1 MPKYVLSTA
10 LISRIIS
17 ASLKN
22 SLSVVKQCISI
33 VKVSTTG
40 LYLILF
46 LLPPLPRDVT
56 RGPYEPYVRHR
67 HTAPAYRTG
76 CQLESWHP
84 YPVSGRLFTVYSRTL
99 TSVYGRHTDHSSE
112 HTGALV
118 VTRLP
123 SFLARSP
130 SSISATCHYLSIFVR
145 RLFLSHFPHFFFL

>member
-1 MPKYVLSTA
+1 MDPYLAAPCSQALEVGGLAVQGLKGCFAIQCVCGRVVLH
-10 LISRIIS
+10 
-17 ASLKN
+17 
-22 SLSVVKQCISI
+22 
-33 VKVSTTG
+33 
-40 LYLILF
+40 
-46 LLPPLPRDVT
+46 RDVT

>member
-1 MPKYVLSTA
+1 MGREEKDLTKRQKIDDLCVSE
-10 LISRIIS
+10 SEWDRI
-17 ASLKN
+17 
-22 SLSVVKQCISI
+22 
-33 VKVSTTG
+33 G
-40 LYLILF
+40 LF
-46 LLPPLPRDVT
+46 NRDVT

-84 YPVSGRLFTVYSRTL
+84 YPVSGRLFTVYSHTL
-99 TSVYGRHTDHSSE
+99 TSVYGRHMDHSSE

-130 SSISATCHYLSIFVR
+130 SSISATCHYLSIFVH